1 MKKLIVEVEIIA
13 DGMAHHVAKAFF
25 HFQVLLAAVVTEF
38 ALQYT
43 PTVKAI
49 VLFTVMFFHG
59 LVKRVVWHAQ
69 ALHCVY
75 T

>member
-13 DGMAHHVAKAFF
+13 YGMAHHVAKAFF
-25 HFQVLLAAVVTEF
+25 YFQVFLAALITEF
-38 ALQYT
+38 ALQYSSA
-43 PTVKAI
+43 VKAI

-69 ALHCVY
+69 ALRCVY